1 MPPSVCALPV
11 LTLRQRLCIGVVATG
26 LLIAMLASPARA
38 DELADVSK
46 LMRSGQYGDALSKAD
61 AFLTSKPRDP
71 QMRFLKGVILTEQ
84 NKTPEA
90 ITVFSRLTK
99 DFPELPE
106 PYNNLAV
113 LYAGSGQYEK
123 ARAALDK
130 AIRTNPTYAT
140 AYENLGDI
148 HAKLASEAYDKA
160 LQLDSGNSGAKS
172 KLTMVRSLVS
182 VATTA
187 GTRSAQAN
195 PATATAT
202 APSPPKPA
210 PMPPVAVAP
219 APPAALPASP
229 GPAPR
234 IVAPTPATTLPTPA
248 ATQPVIPPLAR
259 LEPPASVARTEA
271 KARPEA
277 KVETRPA
284 AADNADRDAVLASV
298 HGWASAWSARDVKTY
313 LNHYG
318 PEFQPPKGM
327 SRKAWSEERE
337 SRIAGKGRINVKV
350 ETPQVHV
357 DGNTATVKFRQAYSS
372 DRLSSTSRKTLVLVK
387 NHGKWQIRSETTG
400 S

>member
-1 MPPSVCALPV
+1 MPLTIPALTV
-11 LTLRQRLCIGVVATG
+11 MTFRKRLCGGAVATG
-26 LLIAMLASPARA
+26 LLLAMLALPARA

-46 LMRSGQYGDALSKAD
+46 LMRVGQYGEALSKAD
-61 AFLTSKPRDP
+61 SFLANKPRDA

-84 NKTPEA
+84 NKTADA
-90 ITVFSRLTK
+90 ITVFARLTE

-130 AIRTNPTYAT
+130 AIRTNPSYAT

-172 KLTMVRSLVS
+172 KLTLVRSLVAVTPTS
-182 VATTA
+182 
-187 GTRSAQAN
+187 GTKPVQSN
-195 PATATAT
+195 STT
-202 APSPPKPA
+202 APSRPA
-210 PMPPVAVAP
+210 PLPPLAAASAAP
-219 APPAALPASP
+219 APVSPAMAPRVAAP
-229 GPAPR
+229 NPAP
-234 IVAPTPATTLPTPA
+234 AQAAPATPQSA
-248 ATQPVIPPLAR
+248 VPPLAR
-259 LEPPASVARTEA
+259 LEPPAPGARAEA
-271 KARPEA
+271 KSRPEP

-284 AADNADRDAVLASV
+284 AADNAERDAVLASV

-313 LNHYG
+313 LNYYG
-318 PEFQPPKGM
+318 AEFQPPKGM
-327 SRKAWSEERE
+327 SRKAWGEERE

-350 ETPQVHV
+350 ETPLVHIE
-357 DGNTATVKFRQAYSS
+357 GNTATVKFRQAYSS

-387 NHGKWQIRSETTG
+387 NHGKWQIRNESTG
-400 S
+400 G